1 MKFTLKPEIGTD
13 YSTVIL
19 QGHLSAKV
27 LESLYDVFKKLGAIC
42 PNNHWDEWKFPSF
55 ITAEVIQETIRN
67 TCFVCGG
74 LMRDDEHPYSFE
86 KLRKC
91 TSCGHSHT

>member
-1 MKFTLKPEIGTD
+1 MQFEINVGTD
-13 YSTVIL
+13 YSTVIF
-19 QGHLSAKV
+19 HSWKVRPSAV
-27 LESLYDVFKKLGAIC
+27 ESILNSLHKLGGKYLREQD
-42 PNNHWDEWKFPSF
+42 HWLFPSF
-55 ITAEVIQETIRN
+55 ITSEVIQEVIHN